1 VQTQS
6 HISLTTILVGAVLA
20 LAVVAPA
27 TFAALPPE
35 YPSAVPSQPGAV
47 TGPVA
52 DTNAARAQERYLT
65 SYGDPKPLA
74 HVSARVEDS
83 GIDWTSIGIVVGGTV
98 LLLGAVIPLVMR
110 TRRRSG
116 RVHVAA

>member
-1 VQTQS
+1 VQTQP

-20 LAVVAPA
+20 LAVMAPA

-35 YPSAVPSQPGAV
+35 YPTAVPSQPGAV
-47 TGPVA
+47 TSSVA

-65 SYGDPKPLA
+65 TYGDPKPLA
-74 HVSARVEDS
+74 QVSDPIDDG
-83 GIDWTSIGIVVGGTV
+83 GIDWTSIGIAAGGTV
-98 LLLGAVIPLVMR
+98 LLLGVAIPVLMR
-110 TRRRSG
+110 TRRRGG